1 MPAPISCSV
10 VQLRWPSSI
19 SEALAVV
26 PPMSK
31 VIRFGRPTLLPIS
44 SPPTTPAAG
53 PDSTIFTG
61 VSAACLADMMPPL
74 DCMMCTGAEI
84 SVAPSWSASESR

>member
-1 MPAPISCSV
+1 
-10 VQLRWPSSI
+10 
-19 SEALAVV
+19 
-26 PPMSK
+26 MSK